1 MSLSGNDPAEGARP
15 EPPPMVVAELPRS
28 TYAPLVS
35 DDYLAWAPP
44 AYPQPQRGGLKTG
57 SRVIIGLFA
66 AALVFVAGAVVVDAS
81 RTVSGHALPAPNA
94 ESELAK
100 NQTGEKP
107 GAKVGKV
114 LETDKNPILG
124 AGIALTKVTC
134 TLPQISKNDAELLA
148 FYKAALVCLEQ
159 AWKPV
164 LDQVN
169 EPHMNVNL
177 EIELPESSRCGEAP
191 DSKKA
196 MAYYCPGDLT
206 IYLPREWMLSAVGTN
221 KGAHLATL
229 AHEYGHHVQHESGM
243 LAAIS
248 DQMVTKDE
256 SSPEDQQRVR
266 RIELQA
272 NCFGALFIAAAA
284 GRGGISTATANSAVA
299 DYGNTGNSETHG
311 SRVNQG
317 NWANTGYREKTTASC
332 NTWSAPASAVS

>member
-1 MSLSGNDPAEGARP
+1 MNLSGNDPAEGARP
-15 EPPPMVVAELPRS
+15 EPPPVVAEVPRS

-44 AYPQPQRGGLKTG
+44 AYPQPKRGLKTG

-100 NQTGEKP
+100 SKAGEKP
-107 GAKVGKV
+107 GAKVAKV

-124 AGIALTKVTC
+124 EGISLTKVTC

-148 FYKAALVCLEQ
+148 FYKAALVCLEE

-177 EIELPESSRCGEAP
+177 EIELPASSRCGEAP

-248 DQMVTKDE
+248 DQMESKDE
-256 SSPEDQQRVR
+256 SSPGDQQRVR

-284 GRGGISTATANSAVA
+284 GRGGISAATANSAVA
-299 DYGNTGNSETHG
+299 DYGNTANSETHG
-311 SRVNQG
+311 SRANQG
-317 NWANTGYREKTTASC
+317 KWAQRGYSEKTTASC
-332 NTWSAPASAVS
+332 NTWSASAGEVS